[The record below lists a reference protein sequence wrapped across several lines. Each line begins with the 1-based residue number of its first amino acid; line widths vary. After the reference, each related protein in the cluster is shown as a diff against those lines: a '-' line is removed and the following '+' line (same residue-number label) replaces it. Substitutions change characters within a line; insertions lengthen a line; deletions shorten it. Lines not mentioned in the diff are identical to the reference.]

1 MNNIVRLFTDDIRR
15 IGRNAVTIII
25 VLGLVILPS
34 IFSWY
39 NILACWNVFDNTGNL
54 KVAVA
59 NVDEGYESSLVPVKV
74 NIGERVVSALRA
86 NDQLEWVFTDEEDA
100 IDGARSGRYYAAVVI
115 PASFSSDMMS
125 FYSSDV
131 EHARI
136 TYYSNQKK
144 SAIAPKMTDQGA
156 DRIANQVNRAFAEAL
171 SEIAIGISST
181 LIDQL
186 NSSDLNSRIGDL
198 CNHMDRLCTHMN
210 DSAEVIALYSDILTS
225 SQSLLSNSSA
235 LISQTKA
242 SADEVVG
249 SAADAKETALTTADA
264 LSQASD
270 ALSEALQNSADS
282 YQDVPAAI
290 DNAFAAAGSLAADT
304 ASALRGDAA
313 TVNAQIEDLN
323 SLVSKVTALRDFL
336 PEGHRSTPDA
346 LIDKLNASIAVLQQ
360 LSASLEEAAT
370 KIETGSADAQAER
383 DSIKQQAEQ
392 ACAGLSNVKTEFE
405 SNVQPQLE
413 ELSNSLSDT
422 STAVSDT
429 AALLDSTGSRMA
441 GSASSLDQK
450 IGSAKGKLD
459 SATAELKQAAAEH
472 KLDLAV
478 YVRMVLSEATI
489 DIELTPESLAAIRR
503 ETAAAKARR
512 ASGKGA
518 KA

>member
-144 SAIAPKMTDQGA
+144 SAIAPKVTDQGA
-156 DRIANQVNRAFAEAL
+156 DRVANQVNRAFAEAL

-198 CNHMDRLCTHMN
+198 CNHMDRVCTHMN
-210 DSAEVIALYSDILTS
+210 DSAEVIAL
-225 SQSLLSNSSA
+225 
-235 LISQTKA
+235 
-242 SADEVVG
+242 
-249 SAADAKETALTTADA
+249 
-264 LSQASD
+264 
-270 ALSEALQNSADS
+270 
-282 YQDVPAAI
+282 
-290 DNAFAAAGSLAADT
+290 
-304 ASALRGDAA
+304 
-313 TVNAQIEDLN
+313 
-323 SLVSKVTALRDFL
+323 
-336 PEGHRSTPDA
+336 
-346 LIDKLNASIAVLQQ
+346 
-360 LSASLEEAAT
+360 
-370 KIETGSADAQAER
+370 
-383 DSIKQQAEQ
+383 
-392 ACAGLSNVKTEFE
+392 
-405 SNVQPQLE
+405 
-413 ELSNSLSDT
+413 
-422 STAVSDT
+422 
-429 AALLDSTGSRMA
+429 
-441 GSASSLDQK
+441 
-450 IGSAKGKLD
+450 
-459 SATAELKQAAAEH
+459 
-472 KLDLAV
+472 
-478 YVRMVLSEATI
+478 
-489 DIELTPESLAAIRR
+489 
-503 ETAAAKARR
+503 
-512 ASGKGA
+512 
-518 KA
+518 